1 MEKNIKIREMNK
13 EIFQN
18 NLVMTLK
25 EIFSD
30 EELNLENIRFKIS
43 PVEEKGKGYDAKDDI
58 MRLVLL
64 SEKNIGGR
72 FLLFDSAVSMLT
84 SFVPFVP
91 IWINVSFQKKEDEVY
106 FFELETSYRIRKPSL
121 LRNVETGHPPFK
133 ASKNNT

>member
-121 LRNVETGHPPFK
+121 LRNVGGRK
-133 ASKNNT
+133 KSCVYGK

>member
-1 MEKNIKIREMNK
+1 MEKNIKIREMNR

-18 NLVMTLK
+18 NLFMTLK
-25 EIFSD
+25 EILPD
-30 EELNLENIRFKIS
+30 EELNPENIKFKIS
-43 PVEEKGKGYDAKDDI
+43 PVEEKGKGYNAKDDI

-72 FLLFDSAVSMLT
+72 FLSFDSAVGMLT

-91 IWINVSFQKKEDEVY
+91 IRINVSFQKKEDEIY
-106 FFELETSYRIRKPSL
+106 LFELETSYRIRKPSL

-133 ASKNNT
+133 ASMSN